1 MPAEEIVGSEES
13 EAQGIN
19 QKISFGAAR
28 WLAGLLVVVC
38 KWEKV
43 ECRVGGQIGLG
54 GSATK
59 PLNQTKPLTNPN
71 VQMCTWENGEDRTW
85 MKWGQTLN
93 TLKLQFW

>member
-43 ECRVGGQIGLG
+43 ECRVGG
-54 GSATK
+54 A
-59 PLNQTKPLTNPN
+59 
-71 VQMCTWENGEDRTW
+71 DRTW
-85 MKWGQTLN
+85 RERDQTSQPNQISHQSKCANVHMGEWGR
-93 TLKLQFW
+93 